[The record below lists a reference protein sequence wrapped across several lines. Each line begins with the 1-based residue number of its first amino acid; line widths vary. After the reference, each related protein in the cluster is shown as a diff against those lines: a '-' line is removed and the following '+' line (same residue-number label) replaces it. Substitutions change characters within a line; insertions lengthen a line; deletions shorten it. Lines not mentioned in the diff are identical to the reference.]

1 MAPFA
6 GGSRVSVYL
15 LVVATALSVS
25 FLVAFAMWRLG
36 IKYRWHREIRPRDVH
51 KEPTPRLGG
60 IAVFAGITVAA
71 FIASKLSGFEDVF
84 ANPRA
89 VLAVVAAAF
98 IVVALGVVDDII
110 ELDWLTKLSGQI
122 IAAGVVAWQG
132 VQIVSLPIG
141 GITLFSPT
149 LSLILTVLAIV
160 LVMNAVNF
168 IDGLDG
174 LVAGVALISTGVFF
188 LYAFVLSIGESGATS
203 FGLAT
208 LLTLLLAGGLL
219 GFLPLNWHPAKLF
232 LGDSGSLLVGLMMS
246 VSAISVTGQI
256 DPGTVSPTQLLPAF
270 LPVILPLAVL
280 IVPLVDFSLAVGRR
294 LRRGMSPF
302 DADRAHLHHRLL
314 DMGHTHQQAVLIL
327 YAWTAVL
334 AMGTLMFLFVA
345 WYWALVIIAVGL
357 IGSTVVTLSPGN
369 RAADDPLSV
378 DQETTP

>member
-1 MAPFA
+1 M
-6 GGSRVSVYL
+6 SVYL
-15 LVVATALSVS
+15 LVALSAIAVS
-25 FLVAFAMWRLG
+25 FLLALALWQLG
-36 IKYRWHREIRPRDVH
+36 VRYGWHREIRPRDVH
-51 KEPTPRLGG
+51 QEPTPRLGG
-60 IAVFAGITVAA
+60 IAVFVGMAVAT
-71 FIASKLSGFEDVF
+71 FVASQVPFFEDVF
-84 ANPRA
+84 QDPRPIIA
-89 VLAVVAAAF
+89 VLVAGG
-98 IVVALGVVDDII
+98 IVVALGVVDDLID
-110 ELDWLTKLSGQI
+110 LDWLTKLSGQF

-149 LSLILTVLAIV
+149 LSLVLTVLAIV

-174 LVAGVALISTGVFF
+174 LAAGVALISNAVFF
-188 LYAFVLSIGESGATS
+188 LYALVLSLGEGGTPY

-208 LLTLLLAGGLL
+208 MLAVLLAGALL

-232 LGDSGSLLVGLMMS
+232 LGDSGALLVGLIMS

-256 DPGTVSPTQLLPAF
+256 DPGAISPTQLLPAF

-314 DMGHTHQQAVLIL
+314 DMGHSHRQAVLIL
-327 YAWTAVL
+327 YSWTAVV
-334 AMGTLMFLFVA
+334 AIGTLMFLFVQ
-345 WYWALVIIAVGL
+345 WYLALGIIVIGL
-357 IGSTVVTLSPGN
+357 VGSTVVTLSPDN
-369 RAADDPLSV
+369 RAPHDPLAVEEGS
-378 DQETTP
+378 PS

>member
-1 MAPFA
+1 
-6 GGSRVSVYL
+6 VINYL
-15 LVVATALSVS
+15 LVALSAVAAS
-25 FLVAFAMWRLG
+25 FLLALVLWQLG
-36 IKYRWHREIRPRDVH
+36 VRYSWHREIRPRDVH
-51 KEPTPRLGG
+51 QEPTPRLGG
-60 IAVFAGITVAA
+60 IAVYVGIVLATLVASQLPQ
-71 FIASKLSGFEDVF
+71 FDEVF
-84 ANPRA
+84 TNPRPITA
-89 VLAVVAAAF
+89 VLVAGF
-98 IVVALGVVDDII
+98 IVVTLGVIDDLID
-110 ELDWLTKLSGQI
+110 LDWLTKLSGQF

-149 LSLILTVLAIV
+149 LSLVLTVLAIV

-174 LVAGVALISTGVFF
+174 LAAGVALISNAVFF
-188 LYAFVLSIGESGATS
+188 LYALVLSLGEGGTAY

-208 LLTLLLAGGLL
+208 LLAVLLAGSLL

-232 LGDSGSLLVGLMMS
+232 LGDSGALLVGLIMS

-256 DPGTVSPTQLLPAF
+256 DPGVISPTQLLPAF

-314 DMGHTHQQAVLIL
+314 DMGHSHRQAVLIL
-327 YAWTAVL
+327 YSWTAVL
-334 AMGTLMFLFVA
+334 AIGTLMFLFVQ
-345 WYWALVIIAVGL
+345 WFLAVGIIVIGL
-357 IGSTVVTLSPGN
+357 VGSTVVTLSPDN
-369 RAADDPLSV
+369 RAPHDPLAVEEGS
-378 DQETTP
+378 PS

>member
-1 MAPFA
+1 MSFYFFLA
-6 GGSRVSVYL
+6 
-15 LVVATALSVS
+15 LVTIATS
-25 FLVAFAMWRLG
+25 FLVALALWRLG

-60 IAVFAGITVAA
+60 IAVFVGLIVGVAVG
-71 FIASKLSGFEDVF
+71 SQVPGLEPVF
-84 ANPRA
+84 DEPRA
-89 VLAVVAAAF
+89 ILAVLAAAF

-110 ELDWLTKLSGQI
+110 ELDWITKLSGQVL
-122 IAAGVVAWQG
+122 AAGVVAWQG

-149 LSLILTVLAIV
+149 LSLVLTVLAIV

-188 LYAFVLSIGESGATS
+188 LYAFVLSIGETGASS
-203 FGLAT
+203 FDLAT
-208 LLTLLLAGGLL
+208 LVTVLLAGGLL

-232 LGDSGSLLVGLMMS
+232 LGDSGSLLVGLLMS

-256 DPGTVSPTQLLPAF
+256 DPATVSPTQLLPAF

-314 DMGHTHQQAVLIL
+314 DMGHTHRQAVLIL

-334 AMGTLMFLFVA
+334 AIGTLMFLFIA
-345 WYWALVIIAVGL
+345 WYWALMIIVLGLVG
-357 IGSTVVTLSPGN
+357 SAVVTLSPN
-369 RAADDPLSV
+369 EQVTDDPLAIDEEVGS
-378 DQETTP
+378 

>member
-1 MAPFA
+1 MTLY
-6 GGSRVSVYL
+6 VV
-15 LVVATALSVS
+15 VVATALSVS
-25 FLVAFAMWRLG
+25 FLVAFALWRLG
-36 IKYRWHREIRPRDVH
+36 VRYRWHREIRPRDVH
-51 KEPTPRLGG
+51 QEPTPRLGG
-60 IAVFAGITVAA
+60 IAVFAGIVVGAL
-71 FIASKLSGFEDVF
+71 IASQVPAFADVFED
-84 ANPRA
+84 PRPILA
-89 VLAVVAAAF
+89 VLAAAF
-98 IVVALGVVDDII
+98 IVVALGVVDDLI

-149 LSLILTVLAIV
+149 LSVVLTVLAIV

-188 LYAFVLSIGESGATS
+188 LYAFVLSVGDSGATS
-203 FGLAT
+203 FGVAT
-208 LLTLLLAGGLL
+208 LLTVLLAGGLL
-219 GFLPLNWHPAKLF
+219 GFFPLNWHPAKLF

-256 DPGTVSPTQLLPAF
+256 DPATVSPTQLLPAF

-314 DMGHTHQQAVLIL
+314 DMGHSHQQAVLIL

-334 AMGTLMFLFVA
+334 AIGTLMFLFVA
-345 WYWALVIIAVGL
+345 WYWALVIITLGL
-357 IGSTVVTLSPGN
+357 MGSALVTLSPDDSVTN
-369 RAADDPLSV
+369 DPLAL
-378 DQETTP
+378 DKETTP

>member
-1 MAPFA
+1 M
-6 GGSRVSVYL
+6 SLY
-15 LVVATALSVS
+15 LVVALTAVAVS
-25 FLVAFAMWRLG
+25 FVLALALWLLG
-36 IKYRWHREIRPRDVH
+36 VRYGWHREIRPRDVH
-51 KEPTPRLGG
+51 QEPTPRLGG
-60 IAVFAGITVAA
+60 IAVYVAMVLAAGVASQLPQFA
-71 FIASKLSGFEDVF
+71 EVF
-84 ANPRA
+84 DNPRPI
-89 VLAVVAAAF
+89 VAILVAGL
-98 IVVALGVVDDII
+98 IVVTLGVVDDLID
-110 ELDWLTKLSGQI
+110 LDWLTKLSGQF

-149 LSLILTVLAIV
+149 LSLVLTVLAIV

-174 LVAGVALISTGVFF
+174 LAAGVALISNGVFF
-188 LYAFVLSIGESGATS
+188 LYALVLSLSEGGAPY

-208 LLTLLLAGGLL
+208 LLAVLLAGALL

-232 LGDSGSLLVGLMMS
+232 LGDSGALLVGLIMA

-256 DPGTVSPTQLLPAF
+256 DPGVISPTQLLPAF

-314 DMGHTHQQAVLIL
+314 DMGHTHRQAVLIL
-327 YAWTAVL
+327 YSWTAVL
-334 AMGTLMFLFVA
+334 AIGTLMFLFVS
-345 WYWALVIIAVGL
+345 WYVALGIIVVGL
-357 IGSTVVTLSPGN
+357 IGATVVTLSPDN
-369 RAADDPLSV
+369 RAPHDPLSL
-378 DQETTP
+378 QEGTPL

>member
-1 MAPFA
+1 MSFYFFL
-6 GGSRVSVYL
+6 GLG
-15 LVVATALSVS
+15 ALASS
-25 FLVAFAMWRLG
+25 FLVGFALWRVG
-36 IKYRWHREIRPRDVH
+36 VKYHWHRDIRPRDVH
-51 KEPTPRLGG
+51 KDPTPRLGG
-60 IAVFAGITVAA
+60 IAVFVGILVGVAV
-71 FIASKLSGFEDVF
+71 GTQVPE
-84 ANPRA
+84 
-89 VLAVVAAAF
+89 LAVVFDSSRTIIAVVVAAF

-110 ELDWLTKLSGQI
+110 ELDWITKLSGQI
-122 IAAGVVAWQG
+122 LAAGVVAWQG

-174 LVAGVALISTGVFF
+174 LVVGVALISTGVFF
-188 LYAFVLSIGESGATS
+188 LYAFVLSIGETGATS
-203 FGLAT
+203 FDLAT
-208 LLTLLLAGGLL
+208 LLTVLLAGALL
-219 GFLPLNWHPAKLF
+219 GFLPFNWHPAKMF

-256 DPGTVSPTQLLPAF
+256 DPATVSPTQLLPAF

-280 IVPLVDFSLAVGRR
+280 IVPLVDFSLAVVRR

-314 DMGHTHQQAVLIL
+314 DMGHTHRQAVLIL

-334 AMGTLMFLFVA
+334 AIGTLMFLFVA
-345 WYWALVIIAVGL
+345 WYFAVLIILVGL
-357 IGSTVVTLSPGN
+357 VGSAIVTLSPDN
-369 RAADDPLSV
+369 RVSDDPLAIDEEVSS
-378 DQETTP
+378 

>member
-1 MAPFA
+1 MSF
-6 GGSRVSVYL
+6 Y
-15 LVVATALSVS
+15 LVVALTA
-25 FLVAFAMWRLG
+25 VAVGFVLALALWLLG
-36 IKYRWHREIRPRDVH
+36 VRYGWHREIRPRDVH
-51 KEPTPRLGG
+51 QEPTPRLGG
-60 IAVFAGITVAA
+60 IAVYVAMVLATGVASQLPQFA
-71 FIASKLSGFEDVF
+71 EVF
-84 ANPRA
+84 DNPRPI
-89 VLAVVAAAF
+89 VAILVAGL
-98 IVVALGVVDDII
+98 IVVTLGVVDDLID
-110 ELDWLTKLSGQI
+110 LDWLTKLSGQF

-149 LSLILTVLAIV
+149 LSLVLTVLAIV

-174 LVAGVALISTGVFF
+174 LAAGVALISNGVFF
-188 LYAFVLSIGESGATS
+188 LYALVLSLGEGGAPY

-208 LLTLLLAGGLL
+208 LLAVLLAGALV

-232 LGDSGSLLVGLMMS
+232 LGDSGALLVGLIMA

-256 DPGTVSPTQLLPAF
+256 DPGVISPTQLLPAF

-314 DMGHTHQQAVLIL
+314 DMGHSHRQAVLIL
-327 YAWTAVL
+327 YSWTAVL
-334 AMGTLMFLFVA
+334 AIGTLMFLFVA
-345 WYWALVIIAVGL
+345 WYVALGIIVVGL
-357 IGSTVVTLSPGN
+357 IGATVVTLSPDN
-369 RAADDPLSV
+369 RAPHDPLALEEGIPS
-378 DQETTP
+378 

>member
-1 MAPFA
+1 MIF
-6 GGSRVSVYL
+6 Y
-15 LVVATALSVS
+15 LVVALSAVAVSYLLALG
-25 FLVAFAMWRLG
+25 LWRAG
-36 IKYRWHREIRPRDVH
+36 IRYQWHREIRPRDVH
-51 KEPTPRLGG
+51 QEPTPRLGG
-60 IAVFAGITVAA
+60 IAVFFGMLAGTFVASQVPDLAPVFENPRPIIAVLVAA
-71 FIASKLSGFEDVF
+71 L
-84 ANPRA
+84 
-89 VLAVVAAAF
+89 LVVT
-98 IVVALGVVDDII
+98 LGVVDDLI

-141 GITLFSPT
+141 GLTLFSPT
-149 LSLILTVLAIV
+149 LSLVLTVLAIV

-174 LVAGVALISTGVFF
+174 LVAGVALISTAVFF
-188 LYAFVLSIGESGATS
+188 LYAFVLSVGDSGATYFS
-203 FGLAT
+203 LAT
-208 LLTLLLAGGLL
+208 LLTVVLAGGLL

-256 DPGTVSPTQLLPAF
+256 DPATVSPTQLLPAF

-280 IVPLVDFSLAVGRR
+280 IVPLVDFMLAVVRR

-314 DMGHTHQQAVLIL
+314 DMGHTHRQAVLIL

-334 AMGTLMFLFVA
+334 AIGTLMFLFVA
-345 WYWALVIIAVGL
+345 WYWALAIITTGL
-357 IGSTVVTLSPGN
+357 IGSTVVTLSPDD
-369 RAADDPLSV
+369 RVADDPLAIDEEV
-378 DQETTP
+378 H